1 MTVARWT
8 FLPSVST
15 ISVDKNC
22 ISKKAVCSYSSYYK
36 YRRWSFPTMSRRQEP
51 TQDATAPPPPRWIAS
66 IPMTITWI
74 RIALAPLFVTI
85 FYLPIPNSSILC
97 LIIFLFASFSDYL
110 DGYLARKWNCTS
122 SFGSFLDPVADKLL
136 VSIAFILLTAR
147 KGGILLPICTSLIV
161 SREIFVS
168 AWREWMTAI
177 GKRESVSIHLCC
189 EEKMSI
195 KYVGIG
201 GYLGE
206 MEDNFTNG
214 SYISIFI
221 GYEISYIWFI
231 EWNNLCR
238 SYHIEYIFGLELYSQ
253 GNVFVHIRPRRVTRV
268 RCLLCCLVWWL

>member
-8 FLPSVST
+8 FLPSVSA

-22 ISKKAVCSYSSYYK
+22 ISKKAVCSYSSYYYYYK
-36 YRRWSFPTMSRRQEP
+36 YRRWSFPTVSRRQEP
-51 TQDATAPPPPRWIAS
+51 TQDATAPMTPRWISS

-85 FYLPIPNSSILC
+85 FYLPIPNSPILC
-97 LIIFLFASFSDYL
+97 LTIFLFASFSDYL

-177 GKRESVSIHLCC
+177 GKRESVS
-189 EEKMSI
+189 
-195 KYVGIG
+195 VGIWG
-201 GYLGE
+201 KWKTTLQ
-206 MEDNFTNG
+206 MAA
-214 SYISIFI
+214 ISLSLLDMK
-221 GYEISYIWFI
+221 YP
-231 EWNNLCR
+231 
-238 SYHIEYIFGLELYSQ
+238 IFGLSSGITCVVATILSIYSAW
-253 GNVFVHIRPRRVTRV
+253 NYIHKATSSSTFVPEE
-268 RCLLCCLVWWL
+268 